1 MWPYLATGLLQMQ
14 SVKMRSN
21 RSRHRMHAQLLS
33 HVWLFATPWTVAHQ
47 APLLPWNYPGK
58 NTGVGYHFLLQGT
71 FLTEGLNSHL
81 LCLQTGVWWVL
92 IHLSGVLIGR
102 QPYKDK
108 DTRRRPCEDRGRDES
123 DKPRDARSC
132 QSSPELTEN
141 SDSPSES
148 SAGTKLPNSWLK
160 PTDTLDSHKHSMGWT
175 HLQSLLHRCI
185 KGGSEKLRNL
195 AKVTQLMSEGTE
207 IQRQVS
213 LVWNPSS
220 LPLPPSSWCSS
231 SRNYL
236 LL

>member
-1 MWPYLATGLLQMQ
+1 MWQYLLENVCLLQICTWSCHNLCDPVDCRPPGSFVHGISQ
-14 SVKMRSN
+14 ARLLEWVVFFS
-21 RSRHRMHAQLLS
+21 SRGPSWPRD
-33 HVWLFATPWTVAHQ
+33 
-47 APLLPWNYPGK
+47 
-58 NTGVGYHFLLQGT
+58 
-71 FLTEGLNSHL
+71 LTHL
-81 LCLQTGVWWVL
+81 LHLQTGVWWVL